1 MALILKVAFE
11 KMYTYN
17 TTNTISNKPALFEVE
32 NLARLRSWGLDWK
45 LDGNV
50 LFTSEL

>member
-1 MALILKVAFE
+1 MAVILKVAF
-11 KMYTYN
+11 KKIYMHN
-17 TTNTISNKPALFEVE
+17 TTNTISNKPALFEVGS
-32 NLARLRSWGLDWK
+32 LARLGSWGLDWK

>member
-1 MALILKVAFE
+1 MAFILKLAFK
-11 KMYTYN
+11 KMYISN
-17 TTNTISNKPALFEVE
+17 KPNTISNKPALFEVE
-32 NLARLRSWGLDWK
+32 SLARLGSWGLDWK